1 MASFRRIMA
10 QRLFNAFLTIVM
22 IMILNF
28 FLFRVM
34 PVDPA
39 LLMIPRDPDL
49 DTLRIYEENLIKF
62 GLDKDLFPDQFIIY
76 MKMTFTGDWGTS
88 YIYKKP
94 VIEAMAAPL
103 AWTALLLG
111 ISSLLTFIIGM
122 HLGKVAARRRGKNTD
137 VMITGF
143 GLFFYGM
150 PIFWFAIILMLVFAV
165 WLPLFPTGGYITSGI
180 HPFPLTFSK
189 VADML
194 MHLVLPTATLVIGA
208 IAGII
213 LIMRNS
219 LVDVLTEDYI
229 TTAYAKGL
237 SEKQVMKKHASP
249 NARLPIVTT
258 IAMDTAF
265 ILGGAFQVEWV
276 YGYRGIGWMTIDAI
290 DRSDY
295 PLLQFIFLIG
305 GVAVVAAN
313 LLADL
318 ALVKLDPR
326 VSIV

>member
-1 MASFRRIMA
+1 MASFRRVMT

-62 GLDKDLFPDQFIIY
+62 GLDKELPEQFIIY

-94 VIEAMAAPL
+94 VLEAMTAPL

-111 ISSLLTFIIGM
+111 VSSLLTFLIGM
-122 HLGKVAARRRGKNTD
+122 YLGKIAARRRGTNVD
-137 VMITGF
+137 MAITGF

-150 PIFWFAIILMLVFAV
+150 PIFWFAIMLMLIFAV
-165 WLPLFPTGGYITSGI
+165 EIPIFPTGGYITSGI
-180 HPFPLTFSK
+180 HPFPLTIGK
-189 VADML
+189 VFDILA
-194 MHLVLPTATLVIGA
+194 HLALPAATLIVGA

-219 LVDVLTEDYI
+219 LVDVLTEDYV

-237 SEKQVMKKHASP
+237 TEKQVMKRHASP

-276 YGYRGIGWMTIDAI
+276 FGYRGIGWTTIDAI
-290 DRSDY
+290 ERSDY

-305 GVAVVAAN
+305 GTAVVTAN
-313 LLADL
+313 LFADL

>member
-1 MASFRRIMA
+1 MASFRRVMT

-28 FLFRVM
+28 FLFRIM

-49 DTLRIYEENLIKF
+49 DTQRIYEENIVKF
-62 GLDKDLFPDQFIIY
+62 GLDKDLAEQFVIY

-88 YIYKKP
+88 YIYKVP
-94 VIEAMAAPL
+94 VLEALAGPL

-111 ISSLLTFIIGM
+111 ISSLLTFVIGM
-122 HLGKVAARRRGKNTD
+122 YLGKVAARRRGKNAD
-137 VMITGF
+137 LAITGF

-150 PIFWFAIILMLVFAV
+150 PIFWFAIILMLIFAV
-165 WLPLFPTGGYITSGI
+165 EIPIFPTGGYITSGI
-180 HPFPLTFSK
+180 HPFPLTIGKIF
-189 VADML
+189 DIL
-194 MHLVLPTATLVIGA
+194 MHLVLPVATLVVGA

-219 LVDVLTEDYI
+219 LVDVLTEDYV

-237 SEKQVMKKHASP
+237 TEKQVMKRHASP

-276 YGYRGIGWMTIDAI
+276 FGYRGIGWTTIDAI
-290 DRSDY
+290 DRCDY

-305 GVAVVAAN
+305 GTAVVSAN
-313 LLADL
+313 LFADL